1 MIYVLKVLEN
11 TLIWLNDWET
21 NVMNKLITEDNFL
34 TKNTAEGLR
43 VTIKSTLDLINVLH
57 TCGFDYVL
65 TSKFNQDCVEVNLSK
80 ICTSLILL

>member
-1 MIYVLKVLEN
+1 MKVLEN

-57 TCGFDYVL
+57 TCSFDYVL

>member
-57 TCGFDYVL
+57 TCSFDYVL